1 MERTLTIVKPDAVKL
16 HATGDILRR
25 IEQSGLKILAVRM
38 VQLDRSAAG
47 RFYAVHKDRPFY
59 HSLVEFMTSGPVV
72 VAALEG
78 SNAVVRLRTLIG
90 STDPKKADEGTV
102 RRLYGSSIEHNAV
115 HGSDSPENGRIET
128 AFFFSEL
135 ELGMTDQ

>member
-16 HATGDILRR
+16 NATGDILRR
-25 IEQSGLKILAVRM
+25 IEQSGLKILAVKM
-38 VQLDRSAAG
+38 LQLDRSAAG
-47 RFYAVHKDRPFY
+47 RFYAVHKDKPFF

-90 STDPKKADEGTV
+90 STDPAKADEGTI
-102 RRLYGSSIEHNAV
+102 RRLYGTRIEQNAV
-115 HGSDSPENGRIET
+115 HGSDSPENGLIET
-128 AFFFSEL
+128 SFFFSEL
-135 ELGMTDQ
+135 ELHMTD